1 MHAACVCAIRS
12 LNNNG
17 FTGPILASI
26 TALTRLATL
35 YAPPPPSRSPGR
47 LARA

>member
-1 MHAACVCAIRS
+1 
-12 LNNNG
+12 LGKNG

-26 TALTRLATL
+26 TALTRLANL
-35 YAPPPPSRSPGR
+35 YAPPPPVRSPGR